1 MLVCKLSCKIYI
13 IMKKGIDVY
22 TYIESGKYSNRFNKE
37 KEVLRLG
44 NTEIKS
50 GILSL
55 NEKYLALLMSP
66 NHL

>member
-1 MLVCKLSCKIYI
+1 
-13 IMKKGIDVY
+13 MKKGIDVY
-22 TYIESGKYSNRFNKE
+22 TYIEEGKYSNRFNKE
-37 KEVLRLG
+37 KEVLRSG
-44 NTEIKS
+44 NTEIKA

>member
-13 IMKKGIDVY
+13 TMKKGIEVY
-22 TYIESGKYSNRFNKE
+22 TYIEEGKYRNRFNKE
-37 KEVLRLG
+37 KEVLRSG
-44 NTEIKS
+44 NTEIKA